1 MVGAA
6 LHVDAEVCEED
17 SALGVTGF
25 LGHALD
31 VGCLDLLLGLVDEVF
46 HGLCV
51 SETVHEFLFED
62 DQGDVHRLHCDV
74 CQHLEVVKGFL
85 VHGSFACAH
94 LLFILDDILGV
105 VGNTLEVVYDLNI
118 SVELVQVFGRKVE
131 GAELHKLSEDCSGQ
145 IVDGLFALKSHLAFL
160 GIVFKEAVDRILQ
173 VVDGEVSHSADLA
186 VRLIHSDDRGDL

>member
-17 SALGVTGF
+17 SALGVAGF

-46 HGLCV
+46 HGFRV
-51 SETVHEFLFED
+51 IEAVHELLLKD

-85 VHGSFACAH
+85 VHGSFAGAH
-94 LLFILDDILGV
+94 LLLILDDILGV
-105 VGNTLEVVYDLNI
+105 VGYTLEVVYDLNI
-118 SVELVQVFGRKVE
+118 SVEPVQVFGRKVE
-131 GAELHKLSEDCSGQ
+131 GAELHELSEDSAGQ
-145 IVDGLFALKSHLAFL
+145 IVDGLFALKSHLALL
-160 GIVFKEAVDRILQ
+160 GIVFKEAVDGILQ

-186 VRLIHSDDRGDL
+186 VRLVHGDDRRDL